1 MNFIKKLVSFFWD
14 KSLLTFLLIGAG
26 NTVISMGGSQLLY
39 GALGYW
45 GSTALMF
52 TLTSI
57 VSFVL
62 NRRLSFQS
70 KAPLLQSAVRFAVV
84 IAVCYLISFGLSD
97 LIVPALLG
105 RFFPA
110 LSADWQARIAMLAAQ
125 AVFTCMN
132 YVGQRLWAF
141 QE

>member
-1 MNFIKKLVSFFWD
+1 M
-14 KSLLTFLLIGAG
+14 
-26 NTVISMGGSQLLY
+26 
-39 GALGYW
+39 
-45 GSTALMF
+45 
-52 TLTSI
+52 
-57 VSFVL
+57 
-62 NRRLSFQS
+62 
-70 KAPLLQSAVRFAVV
+70 QSAVRFAVV